1 VHDLRYA
8 WRLLASRP
16 GFSSVAILTLALGI
30 GANTAIFT
38 VINAVLLRP
47 LPFPNPDRLVLL
59 VERAA
64 QLAIVTTSW
73 ENYQDWRD
81 QSHSFESVAA
91 SRALTMTLTGVA
103 NPERVPARMVTAT
116 LLPALGVSPQLGR
129 TFTADDDKPGAAGV
143 VMVSDAL
150 WRRRFGGAPDAIG
163 RSMTLDNQPF
173 TIVGILPPHFQLLTA
188 ADALLPMGPWAATL
202 PDDRNWHPGIFPLA
216 RLKSGVTLAEA
227 QAEMDV
233 ISKRLEAAYPQF
245 NHGVS
250 VEVKPLHEY
259 AVENVRQSLLVLAGA
274 VGFVLLIACANVA
287 NLLLARAVGRQRE
300 MAIRTAI
307 GASRARIAAQLLTES
322 VVLSA
327 CGGTAGLLLAY
338 WSVPLVARLAGTA
351 AAPVAP
357 IGIDPAALAFT
368 VVVSLGTGLVF
379 GIVPALQTARVNV
392 SAAINDGGRAVA
404 AGTGHHRMRGLLVV
418 AEMALATML
427 LVGAGLLAKSL
438 ARLQDVAPGFNP
450 AHVLLADA
458 PLSPITYARPESR
471 NGFVDRLLTDLRARP
486 GVVSAEIAT
495 APPFSG
501 PGSAFHFNIAGR
513 PPKGPEEYIITNYR
527 AVSSGYFA
535 ALGVPLV
542 AGRTFTDRDRDRS
555 KPAAIVN
562 ETFVRRFFNGSR
574 ADALRSRLQIG
585 GVPNDEAPVM
595 DVVGICGDTKQ
606 AFDVDA
612 QPTTF
617 VPYAQYP
624 IDVIAGMYRNLSIV
638 LKAEGDPAALA
649 GVLRAAVQNV
659 DRDQPLVRVRTME
672 EAMGDSV
679 SQPRLRTT
687 LLALFTIVA
696 LALSLIGVYGVM
708 AYAVSERTHE
718 LGVRLA
724 LGASAGDIRALV
736 VGQGARFALAGIAI
750 GLVGALVESRALGS
764 LLFGISAVDPATFAL
779 TAVGLGAA
787 AIGAAYA
794 PARRAGRIDPVRL
807 LR

>member
-287 NLLLARAVGRQRE
+287 NLLLARAVGR
-300 MAIRTAI
+300 
-307 GASRARIAAQLLTES
+307 
-322 VVLSA
+322 
-327 CGGTAGLLLAY
+327 
-338 WSVPLVARLAGTA
+338 
-351 AAPVAP
+351 
-357 IGIDPAALAFT
+357 
-368 VVVSLGTGLVF
+368 
-379 GIVPALQTARVNV
+379 
-392 SAAINDGGRAVA
+392 
-404 AGTGHHRMRGLLVV
+404 
-418 AEMALATML
+418 
-427 LVGAGLLAKSL
+427 
-438 ARLQDVAPGFNP
+438 
-450 AHVLLADA
+450 
-458 PLSPITYARPESR
+458 
-471 NGFVDRLLTDLRARP
+471 
-486 GVVSAEIAT
+486 
-495 APPFSG
+495 
-501 PGSAFHFNIAGR
+501 
-513 PPKGPEEYIITNYR
+513 
-527 AVSSGYFA
+527 
-535 ALGVPLV
+535 
-542 AGRTFTDRDRDRS
+542 
-555 KPAAIVN
+555 
-562 ETFVRRFFNGSR
+562 
-574 ADALRSRLQIG
+574 
-585 GVPNDEAPVM
+585 
-595 DVVGICGDTKQ
+595 
-606 AFDVDA
+606 
-612 QPTTF
+612 
-617 VPYAQYP
+617 
-624 IDVIAGMYRNLSIV
+624 
-638 LKAEGDPAALA
+638 
-649 GVLRAAVQNV
+649 
-659 DRDQPLVRVRTME
+659 
-672 EAMGDSV
+672 
-679 SQPRLRTT
+679 
-687 LLALFTIVA
+687 
-696 LALSLIGVYGVM
+696 
-708 AYAVSERTHE
+708 
-718 LGVRLA
+718 
-724 LGASAGDIRALV
+724 
-736 VGQGARFALAGIAI
+736 
-750 GLVGALVESRALGS
+750 
-764 LLFGISAVDPATFAL
+764 
-779 TAVGLGAA
+779 
-787 AIGAAYA
+787 
-794 PARRAGRIDPVRL
+794 
-807 LR
+807 